1 MVTDRRDNTGQLK
14 EQIWIQG
21 AAKEICE
28 VQVIPMDG
36 LYLLYRGEVFPK
48 LLREALPVFRGR
60 NPLNALKYLGE
71 EKLVRVSYGMGDI
84 TDPERTVLQQFT
96 RLPDAEF
103 DQVLLERLP
112 QGFLEYGIQVA
123 PV

>member
-1 MVTDRRDNTGQLK
+1 MFDREYNARQLK
-14 EQIWIQG
+14 DQIRIHR

-28 VQVIPMDG
+28 VQAIPMDD

-48 LLREALPVFRGR
+48 LLRKTLPVFRGR
-60 NPLNALKYLGE
+60 NPLNALKDLGE
-71 EKLVRVSYGMGDI
+71 EKLVGIPYGMGDI
-84 TDPERTVLQQFT
+84 ADPERTVLQQFT